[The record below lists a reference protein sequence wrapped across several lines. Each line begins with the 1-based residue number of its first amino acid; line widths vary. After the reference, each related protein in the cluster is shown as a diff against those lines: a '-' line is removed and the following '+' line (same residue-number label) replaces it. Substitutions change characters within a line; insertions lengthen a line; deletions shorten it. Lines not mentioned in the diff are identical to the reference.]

1 MMKNIGNIE
10 NNDWITQVVDKV
22 LSMQGILRPRQ
33 GGVPSGEEGYIE
45 WQKAIDAGYD
55 PNAVYFQ
62 MFTKDNLQ
70 IDVPKISTCKREQ
83 HWWITKMLPGNFMP
97 MHIDPHTLQQ
107 KNADR
112 FWIPLQDWESGH
124 IFMYENSV
132 TTDYKKGDIF
142 QYTNSAAMHGAANIG
157 ITPRVVLQVTL
168 HE

>member
-70 IDVPKISTCKREQ
+70 IEFQEFQ
-83 HWWITKMLPGNFMP
+83 HVK
-97 MHIDPHTLQQ
+97 
-107 KNADR
+107 
-112 FWIPLQDWESGH
+112 
-124 IFMYENSV
+124 ENN
-132 TTDYKKGDIF
+132 TGGLLKCYQEILC
-142 QYTNSAAMHGAANIG
+142 QCI
-157 ITPRVVLQVTL
+157 
-168 HE
+168 